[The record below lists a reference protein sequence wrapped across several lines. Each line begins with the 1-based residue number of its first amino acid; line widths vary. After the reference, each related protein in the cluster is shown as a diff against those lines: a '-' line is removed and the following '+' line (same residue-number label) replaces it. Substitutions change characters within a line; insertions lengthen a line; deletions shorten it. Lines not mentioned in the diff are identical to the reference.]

1 MVTIKDIS
9 KACHVSAATVSKA
22 LNGYGDIGED
32 TKKKVLE
39 AAKKMKYMPNAAA
52 RQLKTNMSYNI
63 GVLFADET
71 SSGLTHE
78 FFNGILDSAKT
89 EAENLGYDVTF
100 ITRKIGGKDT
110 SFLEHARYRKCD
122 GVLIASVDF
131 NNPEVIELVKSEI
144 PVVVIDYVYNGVS
157 SILSDNTEGEYAL
170 TKYLIKKGH
179 KRIAFI
185 HGELTSVTEKRLTG
199 FHRACEEEGIKV
211 PDDYILEARYHDT
224 RACEAATEKLLKLK
238 KSPTAILYPDD
249 FSFIGAQ
256 EAFEKMKIS
265 VPEDVSVC
273 GYDGIRLSQVVHPK
287 LTTYYQDTEEMGKK
301 SAAKLVELI
310 EKPKTSLTEQ
320 IMIGGKVLPGA
331 TVAEVN

>member
-9 KACHVSAATVSKA
+9 RACHVSAATVSKA

-32 TKKKVLE
+32 TKLKILE
-39 AAKKMKYMPNAAA
+39 TAKKMKYMPNAAA

-131 NNPEVIELVKSEI
+131 KNPEVVELVQSDI
-144 PVVVIDYVYNGVS
+144 PVVVIDYVYDGAS
-157 SILSDNTEGEYAL
+157 SIMSDNTEGEYAL
-170 TKYLIKKGH
+170 TKYLIDKGH

-199 FHRACEEEGIKV
+199 FYRACAEAGIKV
-211 PDDYILEARYHDT
+211 PDEYIEEAKYHDT
-224 RACEAATEKLLKLK
+224 NACREATEKLLKLK
-238 KSPTAILYPDD
+238 KPPTAILYPDD

-256 EAFEKMKIS
+256 EAFESMNVS
-265 VPEDVSVC
+265 VPDDVSVC

-287 LTTYYQDTEEMGKK
+287 LTTYFQDTKEIGKK
-301 SAAKLVELI
+301 SAAKLVEMI

-320 IMIGGKVLPGA
+320 IMVQGKIYAGQ
-331 TVAEVN
+331 TVAEVH